1 MMRALTV
8 NPAKKTLRLAERPP
22 PRAPKNTEVLLRI
35 LDVGICGTDREIA
48 SFEYGEPPPGAEDF
62 VLGHEALAEVIAVGP
77 NVTSF
82 QPGELAV
89 PTVRRPCSSPRCPA
103 CRAGRQD
110 FCITN
115 EFSERGIVRADGYL
129 AEQVLEEERYL
140 VEVPQ
145 ALREVAVLVEPLS
158 VVSKA
163 AEEYAVI
170 HSRFAFEAPRS
181 RGLVLGAGAIG
192 LLGAMT
198 MRAAGFETYVF
209 SREPEDTPR
218 AALIGSLG
226 CHYVSSG
233 RTPVERLRE
242 RIGAMDMIFEAVGV
256 PQVAWGALPAL
267 AANGIYALTGVPALG
282 EPVPGD
288 LRRWMRDIV
297 LNNQLIFGTVNA
309 GRSAYEQS
317 VFRLEQFL
325 ALFPKQLRE
334 LIRRV
339 PFDEAPQIIAN
350 GRGIK
355 DVVSL
360 AH

>member
-1 MMRALTV
+1 MMRALIV
-8 NPAKKTLRLAERPP
+8 NPGKKTVRLAERPP
-22 PRAPKNTEVLLRI
+22 PRAPQSTEVLLRI
-35 LDVGICGTDREIA
+35 LDVGICGTDREI
-48 SFEYGEPPPGAEDF
+48 SRFEYGVPPAGAEEF
-62 VLGHEALAEVIAVGP
+62 VLGHEAVAEVIAVGP
-77 NVTSF
+77 DVTSF
-82 QPGELAV
+82 RPGELAV
-89 PTVRRPCSSPRCPA
+89 PTVRRPCSSPRCTA

-140 VEVPQ
+140 IRVPD
-145 ALREVAVLVEPLS
+145 ALRDVAVLVEPLS

-163 AEEYAVI
+163 VEEYAEI
-170 HSRFAFEAPRS
+170 HTRFAFEAPKS

-198 MRAAGFETYVF
+198 LRSQGLETYVF
-209 SREPEDTPR
+209 AREPEDGAR
-218 AALIGSLG
+218 AALIARLG
-226 CHYVSSG
+226 CRYVSSG
-233 RTPVERLRE
+233 RTAIDHLLE
-242 RIGAMDMIFEAVGV
+242 RIGTVDFIFEAVGV
-256 PQVAWGALPAL
+256 PEVAWSALPTL

-282 EPVPGD
+282 EPVLGD
-288 LRRWMRDIV
+288 QRRWMRDIV
-297 LNNQLIFGTVNA
+297 LSNQLIFGTVNA
-309 GRSAYEQS
+309 GRSAYEHS

-325 ALFPKQLRE
+325 ALFPRELRE

-339 PFDEAPQIIAN
+339 SLDEATEVIAQ

-355 DVVSL
+355 DVVGV

>member
-1 MMRALTV
+1 MMRALIV
-8 NPAKKTLRLAERPP
+8 NPGKKSVRLTERPP
-22 PRAPKNTEVLLRI
+22 PRPPQDTEVLLRI
-35 LDVGICGTDREIA
+35 LDIGICGTDREIGR
-48 SFEYGEPPPGAEDF
+48 FEYGTPPPGAQDF
-62 VLGHEALAEVIAVGP
+62 VLGHEALAEVVAVGP
-77 NVTSF
+77 EVTSVRA
-82 QPGELAV
+82 GELVV
-89 PTVRRPCSSPRCPA
+89 PTVRRPCSNTRCPA
-103 CRAGRQD
+103 CRVGRQD
-110 FCITN
+110 FCSTN

-140 VEVPQ
+140 VPVPE
-145 ALREVAVLVEPLS
+145 ALRDVAVLVEPLS

-170 HSRFAFEAPRS
+170 HSRFAFEAPKS

-192 LLGAMT
+192 LLGAMAL
-198 MRAAGFETYVF
+198 RAAGFETYVF

-226 CHYVSSG
+226 CRYVSSG
-233 RTPVERLRE
+233 RTAIERLLE
-242 RIGAMDMIFEAVGV
+242 RIGTVDFILEAVGV
-256 PQVAWGALPAL
+256 PEVAWGALPTL

-325 ALFPKQLRE
+325 ALFPGQLRE

-339 PFDEAPQIIAN
+339 PLEEAPEIIAQ

-355 DVVSL
+355 DVVSF

>member
-1 MMRALTV
+1 
-8 NPAKKTLRLAERPP
+8 
-22 PRAPKNTEVLLRI
+22 VLLRI

-48 SFEYGEPPPGAEDF
+48 GFEYGEPPPGAEDF
-62 VLGHEALAEVIAVGP
+62 VLGHEALGEVIAVGP
-77 NVTSF
+77 DVTSF
-82 QPGELAV
+82 EVGELAV
-89 PTVRRPCSSPRCPA
+89 PTVRRPCSNPRCPA

-140 VEVPQ
+140 IPVPE

-170 HSRFAFEAPRS
+170 HSRFAFDAPRS

-198 MRAAGFETYVF
+198 LRAAGFETYVF
-209 SREPEDTPR
+209 SREPEDTAR
-218 AALIGSLG
+218 AAMIGSLG

-233 RTPVERLRE
+233 RTAVERLRE

-256 PQVAWGALPAL
+256 PAVAWGALPAL

-282 EPVPGD
+282 DPVPGD

-317 VFRLEQFL
+317 VIRLEQFL
-325 ALFPKQLRE
+325 ALFPTQLRE

-339 PFDEAPQIIAN
+339 PFEEAPGIIAE

-355 DVVSL
+355 DVVSV